1 MSLVFAGT
9 FRLATMLVQSA
20 GAVAA
25 AVAATRIA
33 GWRERYGSDGLAI
46 VLALLLTSFWCATVA
61 IAPVELS
68 RQGQFEAICNL
79 GWLLVVYRLFAEDGR
94 HMSMALIRP
103 VMLVL
108 ATIGILHLGF
118 ELLAPH
124 LVARNSAAA
133 GGELFRMTSM
143 LRLLE
148 VIGGLVLLHNLYV
161 GAAPHARL
169 RLRWATLALAVLW
182 GFDLNL
188 YAIAYLG
195 NSWPVELAALRGL
208 IVVALSI
215 LMTLAGAKGQE
226 NLRFRPSRQVTFQSV
241 SLLVIGGYLAAMIAG
256 AQWLS
261 YVGGNFSRLM
271 QFGFLFAAI
280 ALALLLLPSRKLRG
294 WTKVMLAKHLFQH
307 RYDYRAE
314 WMRFTRTMAKGS
326 GPVLPLEERAV
337 QAIADI
343 ADSPGGLLLVPDES
357 GDLMLAAR
365 WQWPLIDVPAK
376 AMSPE
381 AGLFFEQT
389 GLIVD
394 LDDLRSGRAVRGED
408 AIIPQWLCADLRAWA
423 VVPLI
428 HERLTGLIV
437 LARPTPARGFDWE
450 DFDLLRVAGQQLA
463 SYLAEHALQTALA
476 EANRFDDF
484 HRRIAFV
491 MHDIKNLASQLSL
504 LVRNAELH
512 AEKPEFRADMLVTLR
527 NSAEKLNTLLARL
540 SRYVSDGS
548 DRLTS
553 VDVAAVAQRVAAQF
567 RASYPVALGQLQP
580 CRATANEEA
589 LEQVLV
595 HLVQNAID
603 ASAGEAPVVIALSVD
618 GPSAVIEVVD
628 SGSGMSPE
636 FIRTQLFKPFVS
648 TKQGGFGIGAF
659 EASELV
665 KAMRGK
671 LDVESREGL
680 GSRFIIR
687 LPLANLN
694 SSPKV
699 ISELAD
705 LPAKKVA

>member
-1 MSLVFAGT
+1 MSMVFAST
-9 FRLATMLVQSA
+9 FALVNVLVQSA

-25 AVAATRIA
+25 ALAAAKIA
-33 GWRERYGSDGLAI
+33 GSRERYVNVGPAI
-46 VLALLLTSFWCATVA
+46 VLALLLTTVWCAMVA
-61 IAPVELS
+61 VSPAEVS
-68 RQGQFEAICNL
+68 RQGLLEALCNL
-79 GWLLVVYRLFAEDGR
+79 GWLLVVYKLFAEDGR
-94 HMSMALIRP
+94 HTSMVLIRP

-108 ATIGILHLGF
+108 ATLSVLHLGF
-118 ELLAPH
+118 ELLSPH
-124 LVARNSAAA
+124 LLARNPASA
-133 GGELFRMTSM
+133 GGELFRLTAI

-161 GAAPHARL
+161 GAAPQARL
-169 RLRWATLALAVLW
+169 RLRWSILALAVLW

-215 LMTLAGAKGQE
+215 LVTLAGAKGQE

-280 ALALLLLPSRKLRG
+280 ALALLMLPSRKLRS
-294 WTKVMLAKHLFQH
+294 WTKVMLTKHLFQH

-314 WMRFTRTMAKGS
+314 WMRFTTTMAKGS

-343 ADSPGGLLLVPDES
+343 ADSPGGLLLLPSDN
-357 GDLMLAAR
+357 GDLILAAR
-365 WQWPLIDVPAK
+365 WQWPLVEVPAK
-376 AMSPE
+376 ALSPE
-381 AGLFFEQT
+381 AGLFFDRT

-394 LDDLRSGRAVRGED
+394 LDDLRAGKSVAGED
-408 AIIPQWLCADLRAWA
+408 AVIPQWLRDDPRAWA
-423 VVPLI
+423 LVPLV
-428 HERLTGLIV
+428 HERLTGLVV

-463 SYLAEHALQTALA
+463 SYLTEHSLQTALA
-476 EANRFDDF
+476 EASRFDDF

-548 DRLTS
+548 DRVAA

-567 RASYPVALGQLQP
+567 RASYPVALGQLQA
-580 CRATANEEA
+580 CQATANEEA

-603 ASAGEAPVVIALSVD
+603 ASAGEAPVVLALSVD
-618 GPSAVIEVVD
+618 GPHAVIEVVD
-628 SGSGMSPE
+628 SGSGMSPD
-636 FIRTQLFKPFVS
+636 FIRTKLFKPFVS

-680 GSRFIIR
+680 GSRFSIR
-687 LPLANLN
+687 LPLADPDA
-694 SSPKV
+694 SSK
-699 ISELAD
+699 IASEPSD